1 MSKTKDKVISGLN
14 NLREREREANHKKVM
29 LRINHYTYVLVHPKN
44 NTPEYVDKVR
54 QRFESKPKRL
64 GGYKK
69 ST

>member
-14 NLREREREANHKKVM
+14 DLREREANHKKVM
-29 LRINHYTYVLVHPKN
+29 LRINHYTCVLVHPKN
-44 NTPEYVDKVR
+44 NTPEYADKVR
-54 QRFESKPKRL
+54 QRFESKPQRL